1 MWEPHNTTVAP
12 LHGRDRDGGRS
23 AWQSRL
29 SLRLV
34 TTLWPGLYVSLT
46 HVKTSDQPIENAT
59 IVAEEMLRWFREMEG
74 FEGLLM
80 LSKEGTTLGLTFWE
94 SREVAERHR
103 VARMQFRDRMTSA
116 ADVQVEQTD
125 DYEVTFAHLNPR
137 LTDFS
142 K

>member
-1 MWEPHNTTVAP
+1 M
-12 LHGRDRDGGRS
+12 
-23 AWQSRL
+23 
-29 SLRLV
+29 
-34 TTLWPGLYVSLT
+34 YVSLT
-46 HVKTSDQPIENAT
+46 RVKTSDQPIENAT

-80 LSKEGTTLGLTFWE
+80 LSREGTTLGITFWE

-116 ADVQVEQTD
+116 AGVQVEETV
-125 DYEVTFAHLNPR
+125 DYDVTFAHLGPR
-137 LTDFS
+137 ITDLN

>member
-1 MWEPHNTTVAP
+1 M
-12 LHGRDRDGGRS
+12 
-23 AWQSRL
+23 
-29 SLRLV
+29 
-34 TTLWPGLYVSLT
+34 YVSLT
-46 HVKTSDQPIENAT
+46 RVKTSDQPIENAT

-94 SREVAERHR
+94 SREVADRHR

-116 ADVQVEQTD
+116 AGVEVEETV
-125 DYEVTFAHLNPR
+125 DYDVTFAHLGPR
-137 LTDFS
+137 VTDLN